1 MPLIPASWED
11 HQGQPWAK
19 KDKKSTKPYLKTKAK
34 KKKKRKVGVLTQV
47 VESLPSKTEALS
59 LNPSTAH

>member
-19 KDKKSTKPYLKTKAK
+19 KDKKSTKPYLKNKAK
-34 KKKKRKVGVLTQV
+34 KKKKKKEGWGPDPSGRKSAQQD
-47 VESLPSKTEALS
+47 
-59 LNPSTAH
+59 